1 MSIATNKI
9 SLIVGLSTKTP
20 IGLGKSLR
28 SGDATSLKWWLK
40 DKLNDRLK
48 QELFR
53 TPDTTDVSNN
63 ITERNACGTLLFNTL
78 IGIGSVADHNSA
90 AILKTALEERK
101 DTSPFLSAIKVLAS
115 SSEIMSFINFI
126 LNNPSQLEAFD
137 ADESRPSTTVGAPG
151 ATTIS
156 ETSGITSHGGTS
168 VAHAGAS
175 LTATT
180 RNKRVDPKE
189 LKKKKRSEEVIQA
202 LKAATATLVQ
212 IQQGEA
218 GPDYISSY
226 GSGSMSVNPIGP
238 SQMTGYGIAYGLPH
252 PEQPPYGMG
261 YGSPVGLNLNNCA
274 PQFTNPMPI
283 HPNSYASP
291 LVNPIPTNANSYASP
306 YSDQNYAS
314 PYANPV
320 HLNLMNGSSLV
331 RDGVNQAKKHDG
343 HESNRGDKVAHG
355 PHQDIIGV
363 ALKNG
368 KGTDGSGGQ
377 DIRTQDQNAH
387 KVTRKDSDQ
396 HMDKGGQKM
405 SKAGDEAD
413 SQAVSKEN
421 QENAID
427 LGKINV
433 GEANKQN
440 GGSNIVQKGS
450 DDDFT
455 DDDLDKSKTNN
466 HSVAPPSENHKL
478 FTGERLGDFTTME
491 NIDWLLTVGNGGKVP
506 RPSKKIRMS
515 SPDQSLSSPASKA
528 DVEVQTEVNMI
539 VNQIMA
545 YNGWRGHPGG
555 TMKQYFYASAK
566 GQRLAADLRRFM
578 AIAKPVVNTII
589 PQEEAKA
596 RLAFYRQLEI
606 RAMREKRDRDVQAN
620 MNRYYGPPI
629 QMQQW
634 GPPPVGFP
642 VPTFPIPPQLPSNA
656 PAQAPVIRRG
666 NVIAARPGGRN
677 VEEEEKAETYGYPP
691 LPGSRPGGSQR
702 GQKRKS
708 AARH

>member
-1 MSIATNKI
+1 MSN
-9 SLIVGLSTKTP
+9 SE
-20 IGLGKSLR
+20 
-28 SGDATSLKWWLK
+28 
-40 DKLNDRLK
+40 K
-48 QELFR
+48 Q
-53 TPDTTDVSNN
+53 
-63 ITERNACGTLLFNTL
+63 
-78 IGIGSVADHNSA
+78 
-90 AILKTALEERK
+90 
-101 DTSPFLSAIKVLAS
+101 
-115 SSEIMSFINFI
+115 
-126 LNNPSQLEAFD
+126 
-137 ADESRPSTTVGAPG
+137 
-151 ATTIS
+151 
-156 ETSGITSHGGTS
+156 
-168 VAHAGAS
+168 
-175 LTATT
+175 
-180 RNKRVDPKE
+180 
-189 LKKKKRSEEVIQA
+189 KRSEEVIQA
-202 LKAATATLVQ
+202 LKEATATLVQ
-212 IQQGEA
+212 IQRGEA

-226 GSGSMSVNPIGP
+226 GSGGMSLNPIGP
-238 SQMTGYGIAYGLPH
+238 SQMTGYGIAYGPPH

-274 PQFTNPMPI
+274 PPFTNPMPI

-320 HLNLMNGSSLV
+320 HLNIMSGSDLV
-331 RDGVNQAKKHDG
+331 RLRDKQAKKHDG
-343 HESNRGDKVAHG
+343 HESNRGDKEARE

-363 ALKNG
+363 ALKTG

-377 DIRTQDQNAH
+377 HIRTQDQNAH
-387 KVTRKDSDQ
+387 KATRKDSDQ
-396 HMDKGGQKM
+396 HMDEGGQEM
-405 SKAGDEAD
+405 SKACDEAD
-413 SQAVSKEN
+413 NQAASEKN
-421 QENAID
+421 QEVSNAID
-427 LGKINV
+427 LGKTNV

-440 GGSNIVQKGS
+440 GSSNIVQEGS

-466 HSVAPPSENHKL
+466 HSVAPPSKNHKL

-515 SPDQSLSSPASKA
+515 SPDQSLSSPSSKA

-555 TMKQYFYASAK
+555 TIRQYFYASAE

-589 PQEEAKA
+589 PKAEAKA

-606 RAMREKRDRDVQAN
+606 RAMREKRDREVQAN

-642 VPTFPIPPQLPSNA
+642 VPAFPIPPQLPSNA

-666 NVIAARPGGRN
+666 NVIAARPGGGN

-708 AARH
+708 AARR

>member
-1 MSIATNKI
+1 MSN
-9 SLIVGLSTKTP
+9 SE
-20 IGLGKSLR
+20 
-28 SGDATSLKWWLK
+28 
-40 DKLNDRLK
+40 K
-48 QELFR
+48 Q
-53 TPDTTDVSNN
+53 
-63 ITERNACGTLLFNTL
+63 
-78 IGIGSVADHNSA
+78 
-90 AILKTALEERK
+90 
-101 DTSPFLSAIKVLAS
+101 
-115 SSEIMSFINFI
+115 
-126 LNNPSQLEAFD
+126 
-137 ADESRPSTTVGAPG
+137 
-151 ATTIS
+151 
-156 ETSGITSHGGTS
+156 
-168 VAHAGAS
+168 
-175 LTATT
+175 
-180 RNKRVDPKE
+180 
-189 LKKKKRSEEVIQA
+189 KRSEEVVQA
-202 LKAATATLVQ
+202 LKAATVTLVK

-218 GPDYISSY
+218 GPEYIPSY
-226 GSGSMSVNPIGP
+226 ASGSMNLNPVGP
-238 SQMTGYGIAYGLPH
+238 SQMTGYGVAYGLPH
-252 PEQPPYGMG
+252 PEQPPYGIG
-261 YGSPVGLNLNNCA
+261 YGSPVGLNFNNYA
-274 PQFTNPMPI
+274 PPFTNPMPI

-291 LVNPIPTNANSYASP
+291 LVNPMPPNANSYASP

-320 HLNLMNGSSLV
+320 HLNQVNGSGLLRSG
-331 RDGVNQAKKHDG
+331 DHPAKKHDG
-343 HESNRGDKVAHG
+343 HDSHRGDKEAYR
-355 PHQDIIGV
+355 PPQDKIGV
-363 ALKNG
+363 ALKTG
-368 KGTDGSGGQ
+368 KGTDRSGGQ
-377 DIRTQDQNAH
+377 DTRAQDQNAH
-387 KVTRKDSDQ
+387 KATRKASDEDI
-396 HMDKGGQKM
+396 DKGGQETR
-405 SKAGDEAD
+405 KAYDEAD
-413 SQAVSKEN
+413 SQAVSKKN
-421 QENAID
+421 QEASNAID
-427 LGKINV
+427 LGKENV

-440 GGSNIVQKGS
+440 NGSNEVQRGS

-515 SPDQSLSSPASKA
+515 SPDQSLSSPSSKA
-528 DVEVQTEVNMI
+528 DVEVQTEISMI

-545 YNGWRGHPGG
+545 YDSWRGHPGG
-555 TMKQYFYASAK
+555 TMKQYFYASAE
-566 GQRLAADLRRFM
+566 GQQLAADLRRFM

-589 PQEEAKA
+589 PRVEAQA

-606 RAMREKRDRDVQAN
+606 RAQREKRDREIQAG

-708 AARH
+708 TARH